1 GRDGG
6 ACGAHRRQHREAA
19 ARYVVW
25 GLTLVAG
32 GWLLGLGAG
41 CWGLTLGAG
50 GSRRFDEE
58 SDSTAWRS
66 VNRRRRRTSA
76 GDRRGQECRQGGAA
90 RARAAEGGRE
100 RGRSGWND
108 GASLGGVSGRS
119 RERGSS
125 DSRRREGE
133 RGHGSWRHAALDREP
148 ERKRRDGSSAVE
160 GGR

>member
-1 GRDGG
+1 RQGGRRRIAQGGPPRAVDGQADDG
-6 ACGAHRRQHREAA
+6 EAARDADGQDGRACGAHRRQHREAP

-50 GSRRFDEE
+50 AGGSRRFDEE

-66 VNRRRRRTSA
+66 VNRRRRRPSA

-90 RARAAEGGRE
+90 RARAAVGGRE
-100 RGRSGWND
+100 
-108 GASLGGVSGRS
+108 GG
-119 RERGSS
+119 
-125 DSRRREGE
+125 
-133 RGHGSWRHAALDREP
+133 
-148 ERKRRDGSSAVE
+148 
-160 GGR
+160 